1 MIRVVIA
8 DDQALMRAGFRLIL
22 EAEPDIELAGEA
34 ADGAE
39 AVRVTEAISPDV
51 VIMDVRMPGMNGIEA
66 TRALTEAGSAA
77 RVIMLTTFDMDEYV
91 YDALLAGASGF
102 LLKDSPPEQL
112 IAGIR
117 AACRGESL
125 LSPAIT
131 RRMIE
136 TFIARP
142 RSSVTAPD
150 RRLALLT
157 PREREVLV
165 LLGRGRSNPEIAAS
179 LYISETTVKT
189 HVQRILGK
197 LGLRDRVQAV
207 IFGYETG
214 VIQAGLPDGHG
225 T

>member
-22 EAEPDIELAGEA
+22 AAEPDIELAGEA

-39 AVRVTEAISPDV
+39 AVRIANATSPDV

-66 TRALTEAGSAA
+66 TRALTAAGSAA

-91 YDALLAGASGF
+91 YDALRAGASGF
-102 LLKDSPPEQL
+102 LLKDSPPEHL
-112 IAGIR
+112 IAGIH

-142 RSSVTAPD
+142 RASVTAPD
-150 RRLALLT
+150 SRLTLLT
-157 PREREVLV
+157 PREHEVLV
-165 LLGRGRSNPEIAAS
+165 LLGRGRSNPEIAAA
-179 LYISETTVKT
+179 LYVSETTVKT

-197 LGLRDRVQAV
+197 LGLRDRIQAV
-207 IFGYETG
+207 IFAYETG
-214 VIQAGLPDGHG
+214 IIQAGPPNQ
-225 T
+225 

>member
-22 EAEPDIELAGEA
+22 AAEPDIELAGEA

-39 AVRVTEAISPDV
+39 AVRVTDATSPDV

-66 TRALTEAGSAA
+66 TRALTDAGSAA

-91 YDALLAGASGF
+91 YDALRAGASGF

-112 IAGIR
+112 IAGIH

-136 TFIARP
+136 TFIAQP
-142 RSSVTAPD
+142 RTSVTAPD
-150 RRLALLT
+150 SR
-157 PREREVLV
+157 P
-165 LLGRGRSNPEIAAS
+165 PC
-179 LYISETTVKT
+179 
-189 HVQRILGK
+189 
-197 LGLRDRVQAV
+197 
-207 IFGYETG
+207 
-214 VIQAGLPDGHG
+214 
-225 T
+225 